1 MRLTVGAII
10 TYYRMPVPCDEC
22 LVLDAEFDN
31 LTLDPQMP
39 IAITILLH
47 FVQVDQEF
55 LFAHLRYPM

>member
-1 MRLTVGAII
+1 MRLPVGAIL
-10 TYYRMPVPCDEC
+10 THYRMPVPCDER

-39 IAITILLH
+39 IAVAIFLH

-55 LFAHLRYPM
+55 LFAHLRHRM